1 MDELKSIETLESLEP
16 LYPLEPLDPLYPLEP
31 LEPLYPLE
39 LLEPLYP
46 LELLEPLY
54 PLEPLELEEPEYWGR
69 AEATPVRAA
78 IAIKDVENMIKVTIR
93 YNQKECGRERAV
105 D

>member
-1 MDELKSIETLESLEP
+1 VDELKSIETLESLEP
-16 LYPLEPLDPLYPLEP
+16 LYPLEPLDPLEP

-78 IAIKDVENMIKVTIR
+78 IAIKDVENMIEVRIG